1 MYDVAIVGAG
11 SAGCVLANR
20 LSADSARK
28 VALIEAGPPK
38 HGSLFVRA
46 PLLYQK
52 LWYGKLCW
60 GYRTVPQA
68 HVDQREMYWPRGKVI
83 GGSNSFNAMVYI
95 RGHRDNYDEW
105 RDLGNAGWGYDDVL
119 PFFKR
124 SEDNERG
131 ASDFHAAGG
140 PMPIRDTVDP
150 LPVSR
155 AFVEAAAA
163 RCGVPVN
170 SDFNGA
176 SQEGTGFPQVTI
188 AGGVRV
194 SSATHFLD
202 PIRERANLTVIANA
216 LACSLVLQGDRCTG
230 IKIRVGKSE
239 QTIEAKEIILC
250 GGAIGSPHLLMLSG
264 IGAAA
269 ELQAAGVEPRHE
281 LPGVGKHLED
291 HLLVYPQWRTK
302 RGANKALSRLG
313 IVGSIMQ
320 HLVAKAGNLGRG
332 PVEALAFVKNEAS
345 APRPD
350 NQFHFAPWG
359 LTGPNSDV
367 KRPDPFGRFCAIM
380 PGLIYPRSQ
389 GQITL
394 RDADPASA
402 PQIDPA
408 YFSDPR
414 DLEHMLAG
422 VKLAR
427 EIAATEPLASLLEDE
442 VFPGPATSS
451 DDELRAW
458 IRSSVNTIFHPT
470 GTCKM
475 GTDPAAVVDPELR
488 VHGLRNLRVAD
499 ASIMPRIIGGNTNA
513 PTIMIAERCAAFLS

>member
-20 LSADSARK
+20 LSADSSRK

-83 GGSNSFNAMVYI
+83 GGSNSFNAMIYI

-105 RDLGNAGWGYDDVL
+105 RDLGNPGWGYDDVL

-131 ASDFHAAGG
+131 ASEFHASGG

-150 LPVSR
+150 LPVVR
-155 AFVEAAAA
+155 AFVEAAAKH
-163 RCGVPVN
+163 CNVPVTT
-170 SDFNGA
+170 DFNGA
-176 SQEGTGFPQVTI
+176 TQEGVGFPQVTI
-188 AGGVRV
+188 AGGLRV

-202 PIRERANLTVIANA
+202 PIRSRENLTVISNA
-216 LACSLVLQGDRCTG
+216 LACGLVLSGDRCTG
-230 IKIRVGKSE
+230 IKLRIGKTE
-239 QTIEAKEIILC
+239 QVIEAKEIVLC

-264 IGAAA
+264 IGVAA

-281 LPGVGKHLED
+281 LAGVGKHLED
-291 HLLVYPQWRTK
+291 HLLAYPQWKTK
-302 RGANKALSRLG
+302 PGANKKLSRLG
-313 IVGSIMQ
+313 MVGWITK
-320 HLVAKAGNLGRG
+320 HLFTKRGDLGRG
-332 PVEALAFVKNEAS
+332 PVEALAFVKQTAD
-345 APRPD
+345 APRPN

-359 LTGPNSDV
+359 LVGPNSDI
-367 KRPDPFGRFCAIM
+367 KRGDPFGRFCSIM
-380 PGLIYPRSQ
+380 PGLIYPHSQ

-394 RDADPASA
+394 RDADPTSA
-402 PQIDPA
+402 PLIDPA

-414 DLEHMLAG
+414 DLDHLVAG

-442 VFPGPATSS
+442 VVPGKQASS
-451 DDELRAW
+451 DDDIRAW
-458 IRSSVNTIFHPT
+458 IRTSVNTIFHPT

-499 ASIMPRIIGGNTNA
+499 ASVMPRIIGGNTNA
-513 PTIMIAERCAAFLS
+513 PTIMIAERCAAFMS

>member
-1 MYDVAIVGAG
+1 MYDVVIVGAG
-11 SAGCVLANR
+11 SAGCVLASR
-20 LSADSARK
+20 LSASSSRS
-28 VALIEAGPPK
+28 VALIEAGPPS
-38 HGSLFVRA
+38 HGSLLVRA

-119 PFFKR
+119 PYFKR

-131 ASDFHAAGG
+131 ASAFHAAGG
-140 PMPIRDTVDP
+140 PMPIRDTLDP

-155 AFVEAAAA
+155 AFVEAVTA
-163 RCGVPVN
+163 RCGVAANP
-170 SDFNGA
+170 DFNGA
-176 SQEGTGFPQVTI
+176 DQEGAGFPQVTI
-188 AGGVRV
+188 FGGLRV

-202 PIRERANLTVIANA
+202 PIRSRANLTVIANA
-216 LACSLVLQGDRCTG
+216 LACSLVLDGDRCTG
-230 IKIRVGKSE
+230 VKLRIGTSE
-239 QTIEAKEIILC
+239 QLIEAREVIVC
-250 GGAIGSPHLLMLSG
+250 GGTIGSPHLLMLSG
-264 IGAAA
+264 IGAGA
-269 ELQAAGVEPRHE
+269 ELRAAGVEPRHE

-291 HLLVYPQWRTK
+291 HLLAYPSWRT
-302 RGANKALSRLG
+302 RPGANKKLSRLG
-313 IVGSIMQ
+313 MIGSVVQ
-320 HLVAKAGNLGRG
+320 HLFTSRGNLARG
-332 PVEALAFVKNEAS
+332 PVEVLAFVKHTPG

-350 NQFHFAPWG
+350 DQFHFAPWG
-359 LTGPNSDV
+359 VSGPNSDV
-367 KRPDPFGRFCAIM
+367 KRADPLGRFAAIM
-380 PGLIYPRSQ
+380 PGLIYPRSH

-394 RDADPASA
+394 RDADPAS
-402 PQIDPA
+402 PPLIDPA
-408 YFSDPR
+408 YFSDAG
-414 DLEHMLAG
+414 DLEHMVAG

-427 EIAATEPLASLLEDE
+427 EIAATEPLASLLEAE
-442 VFPGPATSS
+442 TFPGPAVAS
-451 DDELRAW
+451 DAELRAW
-458 IRSSVNTIFHPT
+458 LRSSVNTIFHPT

-475 GTDPAAVVDPELR
+475 GTDPSAVVDPELR

-513 PTIMIAERCAAFLS
+513 PTIMIAERCAGLMS